1 MSPSERQNQN
11 VNRQTCKDLGN
22 LANLQSETISTC
34 LMEDSSKW
42 EQIALQTN
50 NMEETKDEKLTSDQ
64 IADLY
69 KELTETLAAPATLDS
84 MIALS
89 KEVSAEV
96 EDYRHNDLQSCIASV
111 VIYHKQDFTVVVSPT
126 GSGKTWI

>member
-1 MSPSERQNQN
+1 MSIGKLVRILE
-11 VNRQTCKDLGN
+11 T

-42 EQIALQTN
+42 EQIALQSN

-64 IADLY
+64 VADIY
-69 KELTETLAAPATLDS
+69 KELTETIPAPVTLDS

-89 KEVSAEV
+89 KEVSSEV
-96 EDYRHNDLQSCIASV
+96 EDYRH
-111 VIYHKQDFTVVVSPT
+111 K
-126 GSGKTWI
+126 